1 MTPDKVPFGGLP
13 CDKFGLHS
21 NIVSIIAQFSPEQTN
36 ELFMSERAQDDG
48 REACG
53 HESAFGYQAIITC
66 DLVAGCR

>member
-53 HESAFGYQAIITC
+53 HEALSVIR
-66 DLVAGCR
+66 L